1 MPVPVMSIKDSVS
14 SFYYHNYYTHHRSL
28 SLSFSSSSSLLL
40 LLLLLLLL
48 FLVLVVLL
56 FKTGI
61 ITFDSNAA
69 LHNTFNN
76 LTYQTEKALKTLVG
90 NKFKKIASKW
100 GTRIDKAEK
109 IARDK
114 LFTRARGDRP
124 EVTNVMLIFTDGRPT
139 GLKEPDFTPFGPLTV
154 DLEVKY

>member
-14 SFYYHNYYTHHRSL
+14 SFYYHNYYYHPHHRHY
-28 SLSFSSSSSLLL
+28 F
-40 LLLLLLLL
+40 L
-48 FLVLVVLL
+48 FLMVLL

-61 ITFDSNAA
+61 ITFGPSAT
-69 LHNTFNN
+69 LHNTFNKP
-76 LTYQTEKALKTLVG
+76 TYQKEKALKTLVG
-90 NKFKKIASKW
+90 NKFKIIASKW

-124 EVTNVMLIFTDGRPT
+124 EATNVMLIFTDGRPT
-139 GLKEPDFTPFGPLTV
+139 GYKERNFTLFGPLTV

>member
-1 MPVPVMSIKDSVS
+1 M
-14 SFYYHNYYTHHRSL
+14 
-28 SLSFSSSSSLLL
+28 
-40 LLLLLLLL
+40 
-48 FLVLVVLL
+48 VLL

-69 LHNTFNN
+69 LHNTFNST
-76 LTYQTEKALKTLVG
+76 TYQKEKALKTLVG

-114 LFTRARGDRP
+114 LFTRERGDRP
-124 EVTNVMLIFTDGRPT
+124 EATNVMLIFTDGKPT
-139 GLKEPDFTPFGPLTV
+139 GLKEPDRFHTVRATYGWPRGKILTSVLSFLPTTPLMYPTLIPNSRTPLTITLKGNETQFELAV
-154 DLEVKY
+154 VRVRTDH

>member
-1 MPVPVMSIKDSVS
+1 M
-14 SFYYHNYYTHHRSL
+14 
-28 SLSFSSSSSLLL
+28 
-40 LLLLLLLL
+40 
-48 FLVLVVLL
+48 VLL

-76 LTYQTEKALKTLVG
+76 PTYQKEKALKTLVG

-124 EVTNVMLIFTDGRPT
+124 EATNVMLIFTDGKPT
-139 GLKEPDFTPFGPLTV
+139 GYKEPDFTQFEQSGINLICRFMIFYK
-154 DLEVKY
+154 LLHR

>member
-1 MPVPVMSIKDSVS
+1 M
-14 SFYYHNYYTHHRSL
+14 
-28 SLSFSSSSSLLL
+28 
-40 LLLLLLLL
+40 LLLLL

-76 LTYQTEKALKTLVG
+76 PTYQTEKALKTLVG

-124 EVTNVMLIFTDGRPT
+124 EATNVMLIFTDGKPT
-139 GLKEPDFTPFGPLTV
+139 GYKQPDFTPFGPLTV
-154 DLEVKY
+154 GLEVKY

>member
-114 LFTRARGDRP
+114 LFTARG
-124 EVTNVMLIFTDGRPT
+124 VTDLKPQMWCWYLRTENRLDTKNLISHRSGHLR
-139 GLKEPDFTPFGPLTV
+139 LA
-154 DLEVKY
+154 